1 MTVREI
7 VRIGIILCPII
18 ALAVVLGLSGTE
30 TSPGVSEEVVASAES
45 PEIPVDVAVA
55 TRRSMVRML
64 KTAGRVRTLHE
75 TEIVAGVEG
84 VVLSSF
90 VHNGSFV
97 HEGDLLAR
105 IDDRE
110 YQLAYERSAA
120 DLLGAQIEYRTLA
133 YLRSNRDDGIAGKS
147 GLLQALESFERAK
160 RDLAMAGI
168 RAPFAGFV
176 ANWTIVEG
184 ERLRVGSVAGMV
196 VDLSRL
202 TVDCELLDVEIGRIA
217 LGQEADVEVPG
228 YPGRVFPGK
237 VEMINPLV
245 DQRSKTVVVTIAL
258 RPDRTSPLRP
268 GMFASVG
275 IHAHGAAG
283 RLCVPRAAL
292 LVRDGRTLVFTCTE
306 GAAHGKYVDVGD
318 ESDDAVEIVGGL
330 TEGDTV
336 ITSGRETLADEAR
349 VRVTRGGG

>member
-1 MTVREI
+1 MTVRDI

-30 TSPGVSEEVVASAES
+30 TSPGISEEAVASAEP
-45 PEIPVDVAVA
+45 PEISVDAAVA

-64 KTAGRVRTLHE
+64 RTAGRVRTLRE

-97 HEGDLLAR
+97 HKGDLLAR

-110 YQLAYERSAA
+110 EQLAYERSAA
-120 DLLGAQIEYRTLA
+120 DLLGAQSEYRTLA
-133 YLRSNRDDGIAGKS
+133 YLPSNRDDGVAGKS
-147 GLLQALESFERAK
+147 GILQARESFERAK

-176 ANWTIVEG
+176 ANWTVVEG
-184 ERLRVGSVAGMV
+184 ERLRPGSVAGMV

-228 YPGRVFPGK
+228 YPGRVFSGK

-258 RPDRTSPLRP
+258 RPDRASPLRP
-268 GMFASVG
+268 GMYASVG
-275 IHAHGAAG
+275 IHAHEAAG
-283 RLCVPRAAL
+283 SLEKCRCR
-292 LVRDGRTLVFTCTE
+292 
-306 GAAHGKYVDVGD
+306 
-318 ESDDAVEIVGGL
+318 
-330 TEGDTV
+330 
-336 ITSGRETLADEAR
+336 
-349 VRVTRGGG
+349 

>member
-1 MTVREI
+1 
-7 VRIGIILCPII
+7 
-18 ALAVVLGLSGTE
+18 
-30 TSPGVSEEVVASAES
+30 
-45 PEIPVDVAVA
+45 
-55 TRRSMVRML
+55 MVRML
-64 KTAGRVRTLHE
+64 RTAGRVRTLRE
-75 TEIVAGVEG
+75 TDIVAGVEG

-97 HEGDLLAR
+97 HKGDLLAR

-133 YLRSNRDDGIAGKS
+133 YLHSNRDDGIAGKS
-147 GLLQALESFERAK
+147 GILQARESFERAK

-176 ANWTIVEG
+176 ANWTVVEG
-184 ERLRVGSVAGMV
+184 ERLRPGSVVGMV

-245 DQRSKTVVVTIAL
+245 DQQSKTVVVTIAL
-258 RPDRTSPLRP
+258 RPDRASPLRP
-268 GMFASVG
+268 GMYASVG
-275 IHAHGAAG
+275 IHAHEAAG
-283 RLCVPRAAL
+283 SLEKCRCR
-292 LVRDGRTLVFTCTE
+292 
-306 GAAHGKYVDVGD
+306 
-318 ESDDAVEIVGGL
+318 
-330 TEGDTV
+330 
-336 ITSGRETLADEAR
+336 
-349 VRVTRGGG
+349 